1 MPAWSTVQLPLMG
14 APRGDVV
21 RVPVMHVAEVR
32 KRKARESIL
41 LWPDERHVPPVTS
54 SSNVKVLD
62 SWVLE
67 PEMDALGPLK
77 VFAKPTHTMPD
88 HDEVGGRIKGW
99 APEMSEIDRQIDEGR
114 LYVPNDQAI
123 WRVLDS
129 LRLLSRE
136 EWLRLSSESWR
147 EDLAAV
153 SDGPWLRR
161 FRDALIDVTD
171 ESREA
176 IGRGFRSLVDR
187 LRLQSRSPL
196 SDTEALALVLCGG
209 AAYNQVTRAGL
220 EVSMSPAQVEGA
232 AQALDLDPVIAR
244 GFAVAFSDQEVTP
257 MAYELLPTGP
267 VHASTRRRA
276 FWDDGKK
283 VFIAKVRC
291 TLRGVVGWEDQLWLL
306 REVTPW
312 RAHRQMHEFVLD
324 LEDVSDFR
332 WIDLIETYEV
342 QVPPFGL
349 RLDEW

>member
-1 MPAWSTVQLPLMG
+1 MG
-14 APRGDVV
+14 APQGNVA

-32 KRKARESIL
+32 KRKALESIL
-41 LWPDERHVPPVTS
+41 LWPDERNVPPVTS

-67 PEMDALGPLK
+67 PERDALGPLK
-77 VFAKPTHTMPD
+77 VFAKATRTMPD
-88 HDEVGGRIKGW
+88 HDGVGGRIEGW
-99 APEMSEIDRQIDEGR
+99 APEVSEIDRQIDEGR
-114 LYVPNDQAI
+114 PYVPNDEAI
-123 WRVLDS
+123 WRVLDC
-129 LRLLSRE
+129 LRPLSRE
-136 EWLRLSSESWR
+136 ELVRLSSESWR
-147 EDLAAV
+147 DDLAAV

-161 FRDALIDVTD
+161 FHDALIDVPD

-187 LRLQSRSPL
+187 LRRQSGSSL
-196 SDTEALALVLCGG
+196 SDTQALALVLCGG

-220 EVSMSPAQVEGA
+220 EVSMSPAQVDGA
-232 AQALDLDPVIAR
+232 AQVLDLDPVIAR
-244 GFAVAFSDQEVTP
+244 GFAAAFSDEEATP
-257 MAYELLPTGP
+257 VAYELLPTGP
-267 VHASTRRRA
+267 VHASTRGQA
-276 FWDDGKK
+276 FWGDGKQ

-291 TLRGVVGWEDQLWLL
+291 KMRGEVDWEDQIWLV

-332 WIDLIETYEV
+332 WIDLIETHQV

>member
-1 MPAWSTVQLPLMG
+1 MG
-14 APRGDVV
+14 APQGDVA
-21 RVPVMHVAEVR
+21 RVPVMHVAEVK

-41 LWPDERHVPPVTS
+41 LWPDERNVPPVTN
-54 SSNVKVLD
+54 SSNVKVLN

-77 VFAKPTHTMPD
+77 VFGQATRTMPD
-88 HDEVGGRIKGW
+88 HDEIGSRIKGW

-114 LYVPNDQAI
+114 PYVPNDEAI
-123 WRVLDS
+123 WRVLNC
-129 LRLLSRE
+129 LRPLSGE
-136 EWLRLSSESWR
+136 ELVRLSSESWR
-147 EDLAAV
+147 DDLAAV

-161 FRDALIDVTD
+161 FHDALIDVPD

-187 LRLQSRSPL
+187 RRRQSGSPL

-220 EVSMSPAQVEGA
+220 EVSMSPAQVDGA
-232 AQALDLDPVIAR
+232 AQVLDLDPVIAR
-244 GFAVAFSDQEVTP
+244 GFAAAFSDQEVTP
-257 MAYELLPTGP
+257 VAYELLPTGP
-267 VHASTRRRA
+267 VHASTRGQA
-276 FWDDGKK
+276 FWGDGKQ

-291 TLRGVVGWEDQLWLL
+291 TLRGGVGWEDQIWLL

-312 RAHRQMHEFVLD
+312 RAHRQMHQFVLD
-324 LEDVSDFR
+324 LEAVSDFR
-332 WIDLIETYEV
+332 WVDLIETHEV